1 MLKLM
6 ELEAAAAA
14 LAKSKFVAAA
24 VRALRIDYRE
34 RERAGQLGSEYLV
47 RRRVGAEREREPK
60 SITSETRCAAL
71 RESR

>member
-6 ELEAAAAA
+6 ELEAAAA

-34 RERAGQLGSEYLV
+34 RE
-47 RRRVGAEREREPK
+47 
-60 SITSETRCAAL
+60 
-71 RESR
+71 SRPIGK